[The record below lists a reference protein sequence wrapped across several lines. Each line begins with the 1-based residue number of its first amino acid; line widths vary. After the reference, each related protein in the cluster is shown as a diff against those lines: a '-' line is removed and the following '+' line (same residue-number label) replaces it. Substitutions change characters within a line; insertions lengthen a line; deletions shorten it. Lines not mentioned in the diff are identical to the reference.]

1 MTVVS
6 FTIHGET
13 ISLNEYIN
21 AERTNR
27 FIAAKI
33 KREEMERIMW
43 QLPSDKLTGKID
55 ITLRAFVKDRRKDP
69 DNIYTYFVKSMMDSM
84 VQKGMIEGDGQKHI
98 GRITF
103 EPVQIGEPRVEV
115 TTTPS
120 QETIS

>member
-21 AERTNR
+21 AERSNR
-27 FIAAKI
+27 FMAAKI

-43 QLPSDKLTGKID
+43 QLPSDRVTEKID
-55 ITLRAFVKDRRKDP
+55 VTFQAFLKDKRKDP
-69 DNIYTYFVKSMMDSM
+69 DNVYTIFCKFCLDAMVK
-84 VQKGMIEGDGQKHI
+84 KGMIENDGQKHI

-103 EPVQIGEPRVEV
+103 EPVEIGEPKIEV
-115 TTTPS
+115 TLSPS
-120 QETIS
+120 A